1 MLPETM
7 KRKEYMNMLKNY
19 PNVLKIKEMC
29 NALGGISTKTGY
41 KLLRENKIES
51 IKVGREYC
59 ITKISVVDFL
69 MRKIKQHRDFLRLV
83 PIVDIIVMSMIGVC
97 FFSQKTKGGLKIEQK
112 CNRNY
117 TREKRTVLC
126 SRKLLWRKRGKEAEM
141 VSDKT
146 PRAWQ

>member
-19 PNVLKIKEMC
+19 PDVLKIKEMS

-69 MRKIKQHRDFLRLV
+69 MRKN
-83 PIVDIIVMSMIGVC
+83 
-97 FFSQKTKGGLKIEQK
+97 KT
-112 CNRNY
+112 
-117 TREKRTVLC
+117 T
-126 SRKLLWRKRGKEAEM
+126 S
-141 VSDKT
+141 
-146 PRAWQ
+146 